1 MSDIEIP
8 HIAFPL
14 RQAPAADGGGLVEVE
29 QDTIDDVR
37 QCVHVLLRTP
47 LGVRP
52 LAPQVGVEDPT
63 FTRVDGD
70 VLAATL
76 EDQEDRA
83 AVTVTASPVDA
94 TGEQQIEVLVAL
106 ADEPDPQEETA

>member
-1 MSDIEIP
+1 MAEYPEIP
-8 HIAFPL
+8 HLAFPL
-14 RQAPAADGGGLVEVE
+14 RLTDSGSFAVVE

-52 LAPQVGVEDPT
+52 LAPEIGVEDPT
-63 FTRVDGD
+63 FETGIDGD

-76 EDQEDRA
+76 EEQEPRA
-83 AVTVTASPVDA
+83 SVTVVAAPVDPS
-94 TGEQQIEVLVAL
+94 GEQQLEVRVAL
-106 ADEPDPQEETA
+106 AGELDDEDTA